1 MGKQP
6 SRELVAGQAVLSGPG
21 RWPSPPNNPP
31 EPAQSSRGMDAE
43 RRPRQISRLSIL
55 EQDTGLDPKQFLVD
69 TLKTHGLSSVLR
81 PSSALTMGPPDSFAV
96 FLRPEGTEK
105 TDDAPTSARFSPLLQ
120 GRTGSAPHV
129 QAQPGKKM
137 PTPPQSLNNRR
148 PLSRKQSLRLGR
160 RSGDR
165 SRRCN

>member
-6 SRELVAGQAVLSGPG
+6 SRELVAGQAVLSGPE
-21 RWPSPPNNPP
+21 RWPAPPNNPS
-31 EPAQSSRGMDAE
+31 EPARSSRGMGAE
-43 RRPRQISRLSIL
+43 RRPRQNSRLSIL

-69 TLKTHGLSSVLR
+69 TLKTHGLSPVLR
-81 PSSALTMGPPDSFAV
+81 LTSALTTVPSDSFAA
-96 FLRPEGTEK
+96 FLRK
-105 TDDAPTSARFSPLLQ
+105 RAPKKPTTLQ
-120 GRTGSAPHV
+120 
-129 QAQPGKKM
+129 QAHDFHLCCQGERDRPRKFRRSQAKKM